1 MSDLKAVAVDLGG
14 TRIKFGLVNET
25 GVISSE
31 YVLPTEAEKG
41 PSHIISQIL
50 SGIGHLL
57 ESTDRSLVSG
67 VGLGTP
73 GIVSL
78 DGTTVSHAPN
88 FADWE
93 VVRLSEEIS
102 SKCGL
107 RVEVENDANVAALGE
122 ARFGAA
128 KGEKS
133 FVMITLGTGVGG
145 GIVLDGK
152 IYRGLFGGAGEVGH
166 ITVDYQGV
174 KCNCG
179 GVGCLEAYVGQK
191 YLSQRTADKLRRGA
205 QSKIHDLVAGDY
217 SKIEPL
223 IISQA
228 AAAGDQFAIDVLRE
242 MGTIIGA
249 AMATLLNI
257 LDVRTIV
264 IGGGVAGAGKV
275 LFDAIEVSARSRA
288 VSTIRSGIRIIPAI
302 LGNRAGMLGAAS
314 LVFQSY

>member
-1 MSDLKAVAVDLGG
+1 MSDQKAVAIDLGG
-14 TRIKFGLVNET
+14 TRIKFGLVDET
-25 GVISSE
+25 GEISNE

-50 SGIGHLL
+50 AGIRHLL
-57 ESTDRSLVSG
+57 GSIDRSLVKG

-78 DGTTVSHAPN
+78 DGKTVSHAPN
-88 FADWE
+88 FAGWE

-102 SKCGL
+102 SQCNL
-107 RVEVENDANVAALGE
+107 PVEVENDANVAALGE

-152 IYRGLFGGAGEVGH
+152 IYRGLYGGAGEVGH
-166 ITVDYQGV
+166 ITVDYQGAV
-174 KCNCG
+174 CNCG
-179 GVGCLEAYVGQK
+179 GIGCLEAYVGQK
-191 YLSQRTADKLRRGA
+191 YLSRRTAEKLLGGA
-205 QSKIHDLVAGDY
+205 QSKIHDLVGGDY

-228 AAAGDQFAIDVLRE
+228 AAAGDQFAIDVLQE
-242 MGTIIGA
+242 MGTLVGVA
-249 AMATLLNI
+249 LATLLNI

-275 LFDAIEVSARSRA
+275 LFEAIEVSAKSRA
-288 VSTIRSGIRIIPAI
+288 VSTIRSGIRIIPAV

-314 LVFQSY
+314 LVFQS